1 MLLDLDRLTLE
12 LHGSPTG
19 GPPPERPPSGA
30 AARAPGP
37 SESPKVTPERSNR
50 PDGIPSPYLDERL
63 ATARRASALLQ
74 RELHQMESRSKELRE
89 AIDTIDRELA
99 RAGEELTHLRSTEW
113 EADDP
118 GAAGDTLGRRGR
130 PPGGGF
136 PTEAGSWAPVRPAGP
151 RGPPGATVPAF
162 EAFTVDRYNRTV
174 GGLRGRWSRTAAA
187 VGVAAA
193 LISLALELLLLRY
206 WEPLPAWWIAV
217 LPSVWMIPVP
227 FFVVSFRA
235 THRMIRRSP
244 FELPAAP

>member
-1 MLLDLDRLTLE
+1 MLLDLDRLALE
-12 LHGSPTG
+12 LRGPTPRGSA
-19 GPPPERPPSGA
+19 PERPLSAA

-37 SESPKVTPERSNR
+37 SESLQVAPERSNR
-50 PDGIPSPYLDERL
+50 PDGVPSPYLDERL

-99 RAGEELTHLRSTEW
+99 RADEELTHLRSTEW
-113 EADDP
+113 EAYDA
-118 GAAGDTLGRRGR
+118 GAAGDGHGLRGR
-130 PPGGGF
+130 PPGGGSR
-136 PTEAGSWAPVRPAGP
+136 TETGSWETDRPAGP
-151 RGPPGATVPAF
+151 PETTTQAF

-187 VGVAAA
+187 VGVSAA

-206 WEPLPAWWIAV
+206 WEPLPVWWIAV